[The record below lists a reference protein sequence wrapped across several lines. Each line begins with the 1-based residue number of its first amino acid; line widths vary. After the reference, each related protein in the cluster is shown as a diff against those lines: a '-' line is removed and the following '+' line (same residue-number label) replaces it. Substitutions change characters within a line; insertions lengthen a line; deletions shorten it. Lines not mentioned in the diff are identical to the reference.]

1 MHHGHHEHR
10 TYRYGPGRRG
20 FFRRPFPS
28 REELIE
34 RLESFQRDL
43 EQELAN
49 IDDVLRHLRGGEQSP
64 QHSEG

>member
-1 MHHGHHEHR
+1 MHHDR
-10 TYRYGPGRRG
+10 FFYGPGHGPGRGRRHFG
-20 FFRRPFPS
+20 RPFPS

-34 RLESFQRDL
+34 RLETFQRDL

-49 IDDVLRHLRGGEQSP
+49 IDDVLRHLRGGGQAP

>member
-1 MHHGHHEHR
+1 MHHGHG
-10 TYRYGPGRRG
+10 YGPVPGRRG

-34 RLESFQRDL
+34 RLESHHRDL

-49 IDDVLRHLRGGEQSP
+49 LDDILRHLRGEQSP

>member
-1 MHHGHHEHR
+1 MHHGHFGPGH
-10 TYRYGPGRRG
+10 GPGRRA

-28 REELIE
+28 RDELIE

-49 IDDVLRHLRGGEQSP
+49 IDDVLRHLRGGEQAP

>member
-1 MHHGHHEHR
+1 MHHGTHW
-10 TYRYGPGRRG
+10 YGPGPRRHL
-20 FFRRPFPS
+20 FRPFPT

-34 RLESFQRDL
+34 RLESHQRDL

-49 IDDVLRHLRGGEQSP
+49 IDDVLRHLRGGEQAP

>member
-1 MHHGHHEHR
+1 MHHGHEHFGR
-10 TYRYGPGRRG
+10 GPGFGRWA
-20 FFRRPFPS
+20 FFHRPFPS
-28 REELIE
+28 RDELIE

-49 IDDVLRHLRGGEQSP
+49 IDDVLRHLRGGEQRP

>member
-1 MHHGHHEHR
+1 MHHGRH
-10 TYRYGPGRRG
+10 YGPGHGGPEGRR

-49 IDDVLRHLRGGEQSP
+49 IDDVLRHLRGSEQAP

>member
-1 MHHGHHEHR
+1 M
-10 TYRYGPGRRG
+10 
-20 FFRRPFPS
+20 RPFPS

-34 RLESFQRDL
+34 RLETFQRDL

-49 IDDVLRHLRGGEQSP
+49 IDDVLRHLRGEQSP